1 MAIVLIEVGNTG
13 GPTGSNRTSSDTVD
27 RRTSPRNRR
36 ITLASDEAKLAGEYL
51 RSASDGLPS
60 TTTESSGTL
69 RKGSMPD
76 PSDPSSLAFSP
87 PRATPEQWRASTGR
101 QDLSKRQLEVLR
113 TMLSTPVEDRPGF
126 SDSPSP
132 GPSRPT
138 KTVVATATMRQLSR
152 STASDRSA
160 SGVTCPSP
168 SNSTY
173 IVPSGSFP
181 SPATAS
187 ALANPKRQSR
197 AGLAGLKEF
206 LRTLKTKPDM
216 PSSPSDRRVSSF
228 SPPRSPKAQS
238 RYPQKATTSRFG
250 DISRERDSPDLP
262 PQASQPS
269 LISKQHKRPSIRN
282 IFRTSSGNW
291 SDLVKNDKRQESGSS
306 TSSIGL
312 PRLPSRSNL
321 KSTKSPLLGRKIS
334 TNRKNRQ
341 TEDAQDSVPPLPTST
356 PTDENTVRAGRKS
369 RIIGLGWPEME
380 DSLPS
385 SSASTPPR
393 PGPVRRS
400 TTSDKEAYGLE
411 TDTGG
416 HSTIKT
422 TATTTTMEGT
432 WSGLPPLS
440 TLDDR
445 PGATELTVALTPE
458 NLPVLLD
465 YLRTCER
472 MLGEWKVRVKEL
484 LPGTG

>member
-1 MAIVLIEVGNTG
+1 MLIEVGNTG

-60 TTTESSGTL
+60 TDPSGTL

-76 PSDPSSLAFSP
+76 PSDPSLLAFSP

-173 IVPSGSFP
+173 IVASGSFP

-216 PSSPSDRRVSSF
+216 PGSPSDRRVSSF
-228 SPPRSPKAQS
+228 SPPRSPKAQT
-238 RYPQKATTSRFG
+238 RYPQTATASRFG
-250 DISRERDSPDLP
+250 DISKDPAEIP
-262 PQASQPS
+262 PQTSQPS

-282 IFRTSSGNW
+282 IFRMSSGNW

-306 TSSIGL
+306 TPSIGL
-312 PRLPSRSNL
+312 PRLSSRSNL
-321 KSTKSPLLGRKIS
+321 KSTKSPLLGRRTS
-334 TNRKNRQ
+334 THRKNQ
-341 TEDAQDSVPPLPTST
+341 QAEGTQDSVPPLPT

-400 TTSDKEAYGLE
+400 TTSDKDGYGL
-411 TDTGG
+411 DIGIGG
-416 HSTIKT
+416 QSTIKT
-422 TATTTTMEGT
+422 TTTTMTEGT

-472 MLGEWKVRVKEL
+472 MLGEWKVRAKEL
-484 LPGTG
+484 LPGAEQV